1 MSEHKTLTIEWSTED
16 IISQAHDMG
25 VDLDIDQAYEILE
38 QVIDDHDA
46 SVGINWDVI
55 EYHISDSE
63 YYIDELIDR
72 DDVENQ

>member
-16 IISQAHDMG
+16 IISQAFDMG
-25 VDLDIDQAYEILE
+25 VGLDIDQASEILE
-38 QVIDDHDA
+38 EVIDDHDA

-63 YYIDELIDR
+63 YYIDELINR